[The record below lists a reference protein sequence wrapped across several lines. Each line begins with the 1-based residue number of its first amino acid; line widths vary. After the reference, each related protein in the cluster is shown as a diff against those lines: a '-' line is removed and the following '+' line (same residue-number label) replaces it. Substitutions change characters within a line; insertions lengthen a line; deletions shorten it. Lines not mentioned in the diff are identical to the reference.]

1 MPTMPFKTPLTTA
14 PSPHTHPF
22 HHFHLHLP
30 TFTTS
35 LTLLPV
41 PLKLKAQDDFIRH
54 LLVHIILLRTEL
66 SVRMGRYMA
75 ALVQRGECDEYD
87 DGRRRDE
94 EGRRVDERSHVEER
108 RCDQDGRRVV
118 EACEV
123 LVHALEVLKG
133 QVFDRWEGV
142 AELGVRERMAVL
154 EGLLGGGGA
163 GRRF

>member
-1 MPTMPFKTPLTTA
+1 M
-14 PSPHTHPF
+14 
-22 HHFHLHLP
+22 
-30 TFTTS
+30 
-35 LTLLPV
+35 
-41 PLKLKAQDDFIRH
+41 
-54 LLVHIILLRTEL
+54 HIILLRTEL

-154 EGLLGGGGA
+154 ESMSRRPGLLLSRIPKQSNL
-163 GRRF
+163 RRAREGSEG